1 MITEIRLEF
10 YFMLLI
16 LIFYKPEKYFNVTI
30 TSTYSQSYI
39 TKVVQIVSHFN
50 YLIDINKDQNLL
62 INHSICNFFFFKKWW
77 NLIQS
82 HFFSIHGRQDQQEQH
97 NTSCNTTKKVWPHQ
111 LMMLL
116 VLYNMF
122 PATIFFFF

>member
-30 TSTYSQSYI
+30 TSTYCQNYI

-62 INHSICNFFFFKKWW
+62 INHSICNFFLKK
-77 NLIQS
+77 
-82 HFFSIHGRQDQQEQH
+82 
-97 NTSCNTTKKVWPHQ
+97 
-111 LMMLL
+111 
-116 VLYNMF
+116 
-122 PATIFFFF
+122 

>member
-62 INHSICNFFFFKKWW
+62 INHSISN
-77 NLIQS
+77 
-82 HFFSIHGRQDQQEQH
+82 
-97 NTSCNTTKKVWPHQ
+97 
-111 LMMLL
+111 
-116 VLYNMF
+116 
-122 PATIFFFF
+122 

>member
-30 TSTYSQSYI
+30 TSTYRQSYI

-62 INHSICNFFFFKKWW
+62 INHSICN
-77 NLIQS
+77 
-82 HFFSIHGRQDQQEQH
+82 
-97 NTSCNTTKKVWPHQ
+97 
-111 LMMLL
+111 
-116 VLYNMF
+116 
-122 PATIFFFF
+122 

>member
-62 INHSICNFFFFKKWW
+62 ISHSTCNLKK
-77 NLIQS
+77 NKGDEI
-82 HFFSIHGRQDQQEQH
+82 
-97 NTSCNTTKKVWPHQ
+97 
-111 LMMLL
+111 
-116 VLYNMF
+116 
-122 PATIFFFF
+122 

>member
-1 MITEIRLEF
+1 MITEMRLEF

-30 TSTYSQSYI
+30 TSTYCQNYI

-62 INHSICNFFFFKKWW
+62 INHSICN
-77 NLIQS
+77 
-82 HFFSIHGRQDQQEQH
+82 
-97 NTSCNTTKKVWPHQ
+97 
-111 LMMLL
+111 
-116 VLYNMF
+116 
-122 PATIFFFF
+122 

>member
-62 INHSICNFFFFKKWW
+62 IAQLARMCGCTWVGGQPST
-77 NLIQS
+77 
-82 HFFSIHGRQDQQEQH
+82 
-97 NTSCNTTKKVWPHQ
+97 TSF
-111 LMMLL
+111 L
-116 VLYNMF
+116 
-122 PATIFFFF
+122 